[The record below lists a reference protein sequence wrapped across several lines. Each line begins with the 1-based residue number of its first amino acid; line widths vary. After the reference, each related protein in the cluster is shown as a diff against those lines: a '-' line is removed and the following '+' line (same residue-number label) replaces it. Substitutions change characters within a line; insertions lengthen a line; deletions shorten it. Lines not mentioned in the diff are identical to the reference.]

1 MASIEPIDNV
11 KWVDVDTLN
20 PNDYNPNVVLN
31 QEMKLLKFSILKTGW
46 IQPVLISKDG
56 VIIDG
61 YHRYWLSKND
71 KDIRKK
77 YGGRCPCCTLN
88 LNEAE
93 RKLLTVRIN
102 RAKGNHVAVKMHEL
116 VTSVIGEHGY
126 PVEQVAESIG
136 ATKEEIDVLLKEN
149 VFEAMN
155 IKRHKYSRAWVPK

>member
-11 KWVDVDTLN
+11 KWINADTLN

-46 IQPVLISKDG
+46 IQPVLISKDNI
-56 VIIDG
+56 IIDG

-71 KDIRKK
+71 KDIRARYKGK
-77 YGGRCPCCTLN
+77 CPCCVLE
-88 LNEAE
+88 LDEPE

-102 RAKGNHVAVKMHEL
+102 RAKGNHIAVKMHEL
-116 VTSVIGEHGY
+116 VTSVIKDYGY
-126 PVEQVAESIG
+126 SIEDVSNSIG

-149 VFEAMN
+149 VFEAMD
-155 IKRHKYSRAWVPK
+155 IKNHKYSKAWVPK